1 MREVVDRPKQTR
13 ERLGQSIRPW
23 LQILTAAID
32 EGKSAGRVRPE
43 VDPEAYLVQCI
54 VMIVGSFVAAD
65 LGAEVFG
72 GKDRVRWAERQRS
85 EARRMAQEALFST
98 EI

>member
-1 MREVVDRPKQTR
+1 
-13 ERLGQSIRPW
+13 
-23 LQILTAAID
+23 LTAAID
-32 EGKSAGRVRPE
+32 DGKSAGRVRND

-65 LGAEVFG
+65 LGGEVFG
-72 GKDRVRWAERQRS
+72 GGDRERWAERQRT

-98 EI
+98 RV